1 MTFLTRGGLGYPGST
16 LPYVGL
22 GRPCEKPT
30 WKPSRMHRYHG
41 GTSSILYNMSNLGS
55 AGKGACWSLADVPAE
70 SPTSC
75 CFRAGREGAAAQGK
89 ACATWT
95 PGLREPPWPPRN
107 SGRAGCGRH
116 PPQLVL
122 SGPSHPTPHPAAG
135 MKAESW
141 LPEPLG
147 AFLVRPLSQKTGE
160 TKMGSDWAGLDCG

>member
-75 CFRAGREGAAAQGK
+75 CSGQGEREPQLRTKPAL
-89 ACATWT
+89 
-95 PGLREPPWPPRN
+95 PGLLDYGSHRGLPETR
-107 SGRAGCGRH
+107 GGQDAAGTL
-116 PPQLVL
+116 PSWFSVVL
-122 SGPSHPTPHPAAG
+122 PTPPPTPTLLQG
-135 MKAESW
+135 
-141 LPEPLG
+141 
-147 AFLVRPLSQKTGE
+147 
-160 TKMGSDWAGLDCG
+160 